1 MNAPEI
7 AIDFGTTR
15 TKVAHFDPKTGRSE
29 LIELGRENPRFI
41 PSVFYVGTE
50 GDDGG
55 EILVGDD
62 ARQRLL
68 DDPMGI
74 VFGLKLDIDNPRK
87 ITVGTGRPRLRR
99 SELLTRLFALIREV
113 CSVQHFHTEVT
124 RCAITIPVVFEE
136 PKRVAIREA
145 ARAAGFGEIR
155 LLEEPV
161 AAALAWLAEKPE
173 HLPDHIVICD
183 VGGGTTDFA
192 LVHRVGERFQP
203 DPKVAPYGFPAGGN
217 ALDEDIWR
225 EFKSGSNG
233 NVDSSKQNFY
243 LDEIRKAKERL
254 DSLRSDTVT
263 LGGAERVA
271 LSTDAFKV
279 CCSNFVE
286 DIGEQL
292 DGFLGKCRTEAGI
305 ENPAVLLVG
314 GSSKLPG
321 LKERIENTGSK
332 VYQWL
337 KSEWAPVL
345 GAALPRDFRLGANG
359 AGVVSQTSED
369 IKYREAVRMV
379 WLDRKIDDS
388 EFNNLAF
395 YAKELGLT
403 PETTMQIERDVMGQT
418 KEEAYHARTAE
429 VYASILEDTTK
440 LISAGKGR
448 EAFDNAEKALI
459 ETGSD
464 DALDAWMNAMET
476 LSSAERISGS
486 AAEIAK
492 AVAESRPDVS
502 TFVRVF
508 AHVTAEAKEVDTKKL
523 LDWLEPLGDSVHSY
537 SHALAVLFYW
547 GQIGQEKSEQA
558 KLVTAFARDLRP
570 SSATLDFLE
579 LGQKAVAEDLRVL
592 LDVVRKIRK
601 HSQSPAALMLDYCFD
616 LKARQA
622 GISETSDFS
631 EFPEFSEV
639 LISESRR
646 DEIVR
651 RLRHI
656 APDSFSQRITSAF
669 HALYGRRLNEFM
681 SISEELLKSSFCEP
695 EFGAILWEFRSSAH
709 MGDEPPNYKEA
720 AACLEKAL
728 SLERH
733 GGDKEG
739 GYEVQLS
746 ELLVEWAD
754 SLFPSDPHEARRIT
768 NRAIKVCEGAIVK
781 QKDSAKLRNQKAY
794 SMLRA
799 YGFSDPP
806 MKKLALEGYTQ
817 SLENLKTSAEDELA
831 KMLHFGFCVITE
843 APDKLFCVAPFIPQ
857 AVIDGAF
864 QNYLGRYLEDDEQ
877 LFFLC
882 DVAFVNSGS
891 VGAAVTSRQIVANTR
906 FFGTTNI
913 SNWQSKSVNWNK
925 DERKLKVGG
934 VEVPY
939 GNEIGEFLY
948 KILTRYQSDLK
959 KAEMTPAST
968 ATTAN
973 PTASFGKS
981 STLPPPLPQWNPP
994 AASSPGD
1001 LPSRKGGLCPKCGK
1015 PFGEGA
1021 TRCWNGGCNY
1031 VR

>member
-1 MNAPEI
+1 MNDPEI

-15 TKVAHFDPKTGRSE
+15 TKVAFFDPKAGKSE
-29 LIELGRENPRFI
+29 LIELGRDNPRFI
-41 PSVFYVGTE
+41 PSVFYVGKE
-50 GDDGG
+50 GENGG

-99 SELLTRLFALIREV
+99 SELLTRLFALIREA

-124 RCAITIPVVFEE
+124 RCAITIPVIFEE

-203 DPKVAPYGFPAGGN
+203 DPKVAPYGFQEGGN

-233 NVDSSKQNFY
+233 GVDGSKQNFY

-254 DSLRSDTVT
+254 DSLRSDMVT

-271 LSTDAFKV
+271 LSTEAFKG

-292 DGFLGKCRTEAGI
+292 DGFLGKCRAEADI
-305 ENPAVLLVG
+305 ANPAVLLVG

-321 LKERIENTGSK
+321 LKERIERTGSK

-345 GAALPRDFRLGANG
+345 GAALPRDFRPGANG
-359 AGVVSQTSED
+359 AGVVIQTSED

-388 EFNNLAF
+388 EFKNLVF
-395 YAKELGLT
+395 YSKELGLA
-403 PETTMQIERDVMGQT
+403 PETTMQIEREVMGQT
-418 KEEAYHARTAE
+418 KEEAHNAGMAGA
-429 VYASILEDTTK
+429 YATILEDTEK
-440 LISAGKGR
+440 LILAGKGR

-459 ETGSD
+459 ATGSD

-492 AVAESRPDVS
+492 TVAESRPDVA
-502 TFVRVF
+502 TLVRVF
-508 AHVTAEAKEVDTKKL
+508 AHVTAEAREVDTKKL
-523 LDWLEPLGDSVHSY
+523 LAWLEPLGDSVHSY
-537 SHALAVLFYW
+537 SHALALLFYW
-547 GQIGQEKSEQA
+547 GEIGQEKSEQA
-558 KLVTAFARDLRP
+558 MLIMSLARELRP
-570 SSATLDFLE
+570 CSTTLEYFE
-579 LGQKAVAEDLRVL
+579 IGQIAGAEDGRGLIDGLRRL
-592 LDVVRKIRK
+592 RKLY
-601 HSQSPAALMLDYCFD
+601 QSPIALMLEYYFD
-616 LKARQA
+616 LNARQK
-622 GISETSDFS
+622 GISESSDFS
-631 EFPEFSEV
+631 EFQAFSEV
-639 LISESRR
+639 LISETRR

-651 RLRHI
+651 QLRQM
-656 APDSFSQRITSAF
+656 APDSFSQRLASAF
-669 HALYGRRLNEFM
+669 HAFNGRRLHEFM
-681 SISEELLKSSFCEP
+681 SISEELLNSSFCGP
-695 EFGAILWEFRSSAH
+695 WFGTILWELRSSAH
-709 MGDEPPNYKEA
+709 MSDEPPNHKEA
-720 AACLEKAL
+720 AACLEKAI
-728 SLERH
+728 SLEKD
-733 GGDKEG
+733 GENKEG

-746 ELLVEWAD
+746 ELLVEWANAIF
-754 SLFPSDPHEARRIT
+754 SGNQLEARRLT
-768 NRAIKVCEGAIVK
+768 NRAIQVCDGAIAK
-781 QKDSAKLRNQKAY
+781 GKDSNELRNQRGY
-794 SMLRA
+794 SILRA

-806 MKKLALEGYTQ
+806 TKKLALDGYTQ
-817 SLENLKTSAEDELA
+817 SLENLKISPEDELA
-831 KMLHFGFCVITE
+831 KMLHFAFCVINE
-843 APDKLFCVAPFIPQ
+843 APDKLFCVVPFIPQ

-864 QNYLGRYLEDDEQ
+864 QNYLGRYLKEDEQ

-913 SNWQSKSVNWNK
+913 SNWQSKSIKWNK

-959 KAEMTPAST
+959 KVEQTPAST
-968 ATTAN
+968 TTT
-973 PTASFGKS
+973 PPPSPDSSGSSPGQSKTASPRRSPPPPPLPPNSPTNASPASTTPNPATS
-981 STLPPPLPQWNPP
+981 SVRSSKLPPPLPP
-994 AASSPGD
+994 
-1001 LPSRKGGLCPKCGK
+1001 
-1015 PFGEGA
+1015 
-1021 TRCWNGGCNY
+1021 
-1031 VR
+1031 